1 MNRKQQITYLENEIA
16 KQNKTLIELKTAEER
31 QEPDEFY
38 PGNPGP
44 SDDLTQEDIADI
56 LKNI

>member
-16 KQNKTLIELKTAEER
+16 QKNKTLNELRTAEDR

-38 PGNPGP
+38 PGNTGP

-56 LKNI
+56 LKTI